1 MLGVGLLKPSIS
13 TLVGSLYTQKDIRRD
28 QGFTLF
34 YIGINIGA
42 FLASLIVGYVGETYG
57 WHYGFSLAGLGMIIG
72 QVTFFCGRKNFK
84 NVKKEKKVFKY
95 KKVNRFEF
103 DRIKLIVLASFI
115 LIIFWASFEQAGGL
129 MNIFAYQKT
138 DRFIGFLNFCWYLK
152 I

>member
-72 QVTFFCGRKNFK
+72 QVTFFCGKKNFK
-84 NVKKEKKVFKY
+84 NVKKKKRY
-95 KKVNRFEF
+95 
-103 DRIKLIVLASFI
+103 
-115 LIIFWASFEQAGGL
+115 
-129 MNIFAYQKT
+129 
-138 DRFIGFLNFCWYLK
+138 LNTRKSIDLN
-152 I
+152 

>member
-1 MLGVGLLKPSIS
+1 M
-13 TLVGSLYTQKDIRRD
+13 GSLYTQKDIRRD

-72 QVTFFCGRKNFK
+72 QITFFVGEKILK
-84 NVKKEKKVFKY
+84 MLKKKKVFKY

-129 MNIFAYQKT
+129 MNIFCISKN
-138 DRFIGFLNFCWYLK
+138 R
-152 I
+152 